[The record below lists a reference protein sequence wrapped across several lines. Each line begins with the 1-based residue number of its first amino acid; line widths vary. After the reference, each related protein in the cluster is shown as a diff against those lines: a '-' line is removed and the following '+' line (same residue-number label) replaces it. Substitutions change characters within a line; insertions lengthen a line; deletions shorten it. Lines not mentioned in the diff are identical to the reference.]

1 MAARPTV
8 TVFDTEGKKAGQAAL
23 PAVFTAPIRADI
35 VSIVHTNM
43 AKNHRQP
50 YAVSAKAGH
59 QTSAESWGTGRAV
72 SRIPRVPGGGTHRA
86 GQAAFGNMC
95 RGGHMFAPT
104 KTWRRWHRKV
114 NLKEKRFAVCSALA
128 ASAVPSLVMARGH
141 RVEKLNEIPLVV
153 SNAAE
158 SIKKTKD
165 AMALLEAV
173 GASADVARCVDTKR
187 VRTGKGKWRNR
198 RYVTRKG
205 PMVIYNEDNGITKA
219 FRNIPGVAV
228 APVSSLNLLD
238 LAPGGHMGRFCV
250 WTQGAIEALD
260 ATFGTQDK
268 TSAVKGGWK
277 IPKACVTNSDVSR
290 LVNDG
295 AIQSIVNAPKE
306 GTKRSK
312 LKKNPLKNLG
322 AMLKLNPYYA
332 ELRREA
338 AAATA
343 RKAAKA
349 KKAGTTRAQKMAF
362 FKSMT
367 ADSDYQAE
375 EFEAFESWLDRHNQ
389 VERTLEAEE

>member
-1 MAARPTV
+1 M
-8 TVFDTEGKKAGQAAL
+8 
-23 PAVFTAPIRADI
+23 
-35 VSIVHTNM
+35 
-43 AKNHRQP
+43 
-50 YAVSAKAGH
+50 
-59 QTSAESWGTGRAV
+59 
-72 SRIPRVPGGGTHRA
+72 
-86 GQAAFGNMC
+86 
-95 RGGHMFAPT
+95 
-104 KTWRRWHRKV
+104 
-114 NLKEKRFAVCSALA
+114 
-128 ASAVPSLVMARGH
+128 
-141 RVEKLNEIPLVV
+141 
-153 SNAAE
+153 
-158 SIKKTKD
+158 
-165 AMALLEAV
+165 
-173 GASADVARCVDTKR
+173 DTKR